1 VSLLPED
8 RLSGME
14 RASRRRVR
22 LALIAG
28 IGVVIAGLT
37 ALDALVL
44 GTLVPQLTEVSRIGT
59 DHARAVGT
67 TMHLRDRLGSLHRR
81 LSEAVAAPHR
91 PHVDVTGELH
101 ALDAGVDQLGALCA
115 TEEERAALKAVR
127 EGLLRV
133 ATLASRFGH
142 ARADGDLLQ
151 ARAAIQEL
159 SDRAAEVN
167 RATDDLVRFN
177 AEEIRGAST
186 AVHASLLRAIL
197 ATLAL
202 TLVVMAGALILLRQA
217 LRAIDAHE
225 VLVERHAGELAA
237 FASRA
242 AHELR
247 TPLHTIGLAL
257 HVLRKNPGQTSAL
270 DRAEGSTRRLAE
282 TIEDV
287 LRFSRAGGTP
297 EPGASC
303 RVGAVVDAVA
313 TELGSR
319 AAEAG
324 LELVTEA
331 DGDLEAAMAEGH
343 LRTVV
348 QNLVGN
354 ALKYGR
360 SEGGR
365 VVVRAAGEG
374 GRAVLTVSDDGPG
387 IPRDALPHVFEPFF
401 RASTQ
406 AEGYG
411 LGLPTVKRLVD
422 AHGGSVR
429 LASSPGA
436 GTTVTVELPRSPRQR
451 ETPTALPS

>member
-1 VSLLPED
+1 
-8 RLSGME
+8 
-14 RASRRRVR
+14 VR
-22 LALIAG
+22 LRLIAG

-44 GTLVPQLTEVSRIGT
+44 GTLGTQLTEVSHIGAV
-59 DHARAVGT
+59 HARAVGT
-67 TMHLRDRLGSLHRR
+67 AAHLHEHLGALGRK
-81 LSEAVAAPHR
+81 LSEAVAGPQR
-91 PHVDVTGELH
+91 PPVDVGGELR
-101 ALDAGVDQLGALCA
+101 AVQADVEQLELLCI
-115 TEEERAALKAVR
+115 TDEERAPLKAAR

-133 ATLASRFGH
+133 STLAPRVER
-142 ARADGDLLQ
+142 ARAAGDLLQ
-151 ARAAIQEL
+151 EHATLREL
-159 SDRAAEVN
+159 SDRATDVSHA
-167 RATDDLVRFN
+167 ADDLVRIEADEVRN
-177 AEEIRGAST
+177 ATA
-186 AVHASLLRAIL
+186 AVHASLLRAVV
-197 ATLAL
+197 ATSAL
-202 TLVVMAGALILLRQA
+202 TLVAMAGALLLLRQA

-225 VLVERHAGELAA
+225 VLVERHAGELAS

-257 HVLRKNPGQTSAL
+257 HVLRKNPGQAAAL
-270 DRAEGSTRRLAE
+270 DRAEASARRLAQ
-282 TIEDV
+282 TIDDV
-287 LRFSRAGGTP
+287 LSFSRAGGTP
-297 EPGASC
+297 EPGAAC
-303 RVGAVVDAVA
+303 RVSAVVDAVA
-313 TELGSR
+313 TELGPR

-324 LELVTEA
+324 LELVTDA
-331 DGDLEAAMAEGH
+331 DGELEVAMAEGH

-365 VVVRAAGEG
+365 VIVRAAGEG
-374 GRAVLTVSDDGPG
+374 GRTVLTVRDEGPG

-411 LGLPTVKRLVD
+411 LGLPTVKRLVE
-422 AHGGSVR
+422 AHGGSVS
-429 LASSPGA
+429 LASAPGA

-451 ETPTALPS
+451 YSPTALPS